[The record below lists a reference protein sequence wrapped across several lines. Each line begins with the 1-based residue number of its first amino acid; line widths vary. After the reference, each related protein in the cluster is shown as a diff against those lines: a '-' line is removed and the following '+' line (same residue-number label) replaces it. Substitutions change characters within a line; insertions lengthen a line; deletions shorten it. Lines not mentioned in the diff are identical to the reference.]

1 MQYTLVDLI
10 NKLAV
15 SADCMEGALRNYAAR
30 QPFAHNQLHNHELTP
45 DKLRNSGRWQ
55 CGSLRLQGPPHLSR
69 RDWQSAIDRLLNN
82 SGQRAYG

>member
-45 DKLRNSGRWQ
+45 DKLRTSGRWQ

-69 RDWQSAIDRLLNN
+69 RDWQNAIDRLL
-82 SGQRAYG
+82 RVHA